1 MITSLFTT
9 PSQSAQDALS
19 PTNRIRRTAPT
30 INLIC
35 RGCDF
40 QQCDAKGVNGVKGLA
55 GLANITMSYY
65 PQKRGSSP
73 GSRKLQIPA
82 RSSTGTFAS
91 DPYAGYS
98 RSPVR
103 ENYASPRS
111 SVSGGVIPISTETYV
126 TYPDSPSS
134 RTAGSLS
141 GRPRRSTMTETSPTS
156 LTVRPRPT
164 TVLQD
169 GAVDRPR
176 SPLPRGYDREVYVKP
191 AQAPKREQTRLYSV
205 GDNKSAQL
213 IAETETDPRDSRY
226 FDTERESGRERHG
239 YHLTGSNRPRDI
251 DDGAYS
257 YYSDPA
263 VMYQDTEPRWRRR
276 DSVDRT
282 PRSADI
288 SDPYPAFGPPARSST
303 LREGPPPTT
312 RGLDKVNDIVRTG
325 SIRDP
330 PRANS
335 KERRNTYDPY
345 RNGDSYEIPRRS
357 SSATREPV
365 IINVQRPDDR
375 FYRDDE
381 DDKRE
386 PRNMER
392 FRDVQVESRGFG
404 IRSVSSDPPRDYEQR
419 QMSYDNRAPPPV
431 GAYGSGIVSS
441 PTTLAPVMP
450 DPKDYMPPPPAEARH
465 STRDEG
471 RHGSYD
477 EGRHRT
483 YDEGRHGSY
492 DEARHGS
499 YDEGRRTSKDPVY
512 ERVDRER
519 DRERERERDRDFD
532 RRRDDRQRDS
542 ISTAAPAVTTG
553 AAGVA
558 AGAAAVAAVD
568 RARRERDI
576 DKRRHDSDEEEHRHG
591 VRTGNP
597 NDREDARELE
607 YSERDRREEEA
618 RKRDR
623 YKDPNVLDPDEEYR
637 RRVEQAQ
644 LELARQTSRES
655 QKSDDEGRRKLRK
668 ERPRDKES
676 GQSGSGDEGAIMP
689 SRELVRRDRASSL
702 KDDNNTLNRPS
713 GTEAEALAGA
723 AAAAATSTAL
733 VVPGSFADDGS
744 KRKDS
749 VSNGSSDEDGSH
761 GKKARGVRIVE
772 PAKATTPPPP
782 PIKSILKKPK
792 EKFPEDP
799 NPIKEGA
806 LPLPNSRTARDKSIP
821 PGARW
826 TKISR
831 ELVNPEALDQAKLRY
846 EERLDCVIVLRVLT
860 KKEIEDLAALTRRIR
875 GECPFFFFFF
885 LGHGLGCATAD
896 AVVCR
901 GTVRARGARPRAP
914 ARQGPRSRA
923 R

>member
-1 MITSLFTT
+1 MTSSLFITR
-9 PSQSAQDALS
+9 SQSAPDALP
-19 PTNRIRRTAPT
+19 PTNKIRRTAPT

-40 QQCDAKGVNGVKGLA
+40 LRRDAKGVNGVKRLA

-65 PQKRGSSP
+65 PQKRSSSP

-82 RSSTGTFAS
+82 RSSTGTFTSS
-91 DPYAGYS
+91 DPYGGYS

-103 ENYASPRS
+103 EIYTSPRS

-134 RTAGSLS
+134 RPTGTLS
-141 GRPRRSTMTETSPTS
+141 GRPRRSTLTETTPSS
-156 LTVRPRPT
+156 LAVRPRPT
-164 TVLQD
+164 TVYQD
-169 GAVDRPR
+169 STADRPR
-176 SPLPRGYDREVYVKP
+176 SPLPRGYDRDVYVKP

-205 GDNKSAQL
+205 ADNKSAQL

-226 FDTERESGRERHG
+226 FDTERESGRERRG
-239 YHLTGSNRPRDI
+239 YHLTGSGRARDI

-263 VMYQDTEPRWRRR
+263 TMYQDTEPRWRRR

-282 PRSADI
+282 PRPASI
-288 SDPYPAFGPPARSST
+288 TDPYLTFGPPTRSST
-303 LREGPPPTT
+303 AREGPPPTT
-312 RGLDKVNDIVRTG
+312 RGFDKVNDIVRGG
-325 SIRDP
+325 SVRDP

-345 RNGDSYEIPRRS
+345 RNGDSYDIPRRS
-357 SSATREPV
+357 SSATREPL
-365 IINVQRPDDR
+365 IIDVQRPDDR
-375 FYRDDE
+375 SYRDDE
-381 DDKRE
+381 DDRRE
-386 PRNMER
+386 PRPRDR
-392 FRDVQVESRGFG
+392 FRDEEVESRGFG

-419 QMSYDNRAPPPV
+419 HMSYDNRAPPPPAS
-431 GAYGSGIVSS
+431 AYGSGIVSS
-441 PTTLAPVMP
+441 PSTLAPVMP

-465 STRDEG
+465 ATRDEG

-477 EGRHRT
+477 EGRHRSHDEGRYGS
-483 YDEGRHGSY
+483 YDEVRHGSY
-492 DEARHGS
+492 E
-499 YDEGRRTSKDPVY
+499 EGRRTSKDPVY
-512 ERVDRER
+512 ERVD
-519 DRERERERDRDFD
+519 RERERDRDFD

-542 ISTAAPAVTTG
+542 ISTAAPAVAAG

-558 AGAAAVAAVD
+558 AGAAAGAAVD
-568 RARRERDI
+568 KARHERDI

-591 VRTGNP
+591 VRLGKP
-597 NDREDARELE
+597 NDREDAQELE
-607 YSERDRREEEA
+607 YSERDRRDEEA

-655 QKSDDEGRRKLRK
+655 QKSEDEGRRKLRK

-676 GQSGSGDEGAIMP
+676 DQPDSGDEAAIML
-689 SRELVRRDRASSL
+689 SRELVHRDRAGSL
-702 KDDNNTLNRPS
+702 KDDNNNSNRPLV
-713 GTEAEALAGA
+713 TAPETLAGA
-723 AAAAATSTAL
+723 ATAGAAATSTAL
-733 VVPGSFADDGS
+733 VVPGTFADDGS
-744 KRKDS
+744 KRKES
-749 VSNGSSDEDGSH
+749 VSNTSSDEDGSH
-761 GKKARGVRIVE
+761 SKKARSVRIVE
-772 PAKATTPPPP
+772 PAKAGTPPPP

-806 LPLPNSRTARDKSIP
+806 LPLPNSKTARDKSIP

-831 ELVNPEALDQAKLRY
+831 DLVNPEALEQAKLRY

-860 KKEIEDLAALTRRIR
+860 KKDIEDLATLTRKIR
-875 GECPFFFFFF
+875 GEPPFLFSIAA
-885 LGHGLGCATAD
+885 LAD
-896 AVVCR
+896 NANVAVFR
-901 GTVRARGARPRAP
+901 GTLRARGARARAP
-914 ARQGPRSRA
+914 ARTGPRSRS